1 MIMIMVNLI
10 KKRVITKVDTNKKW
24 KWKILIMIDLK
35 KFINEIGN
43 LKRKD
48 WEDLINTFAYFKY
61 AKLMIGLINYI

>member
-1 MIMIMVNLI
+1 MIMIMIMVNLI

-24 KWKILIMIDLK
+24 KWKILIMIDVK

-48 WEDLINTFAYFKY
+48 W
-61 AKLMIGLINYI
+61 